1 MFLFIVTNV
10 IVVLTGA
17 CSAASRPQPDVL
29 AMQDVQEQGNDT
41 QQQIT
46 NEGSTTSLL
55 VLVYSSVASVEQMP
69 FPRSTRD

>member
-46 NEGSTTSLL
+46 NEGSTSLL